1 MKKIFLSIL
10 SILVLLQITNCA
22 GYKPIFQ
29 AQNLQFEIAEYS
41 IKGNKVIGNRI
52 YSKLYNL
59 SQSNKS
65 KNKAISVTIEVN
77 KNKIRTVKNS
87 AGKITE
93 YKITLETKILLSDY
107 LTNTKIVDDTFVNSI
122 TYKVQDQYSETVYVE
137 NQTIEN
143 LINKTYQELLMK
155 FSENIK

>member
-41 IKGNKVIGNRI
+41 IKGDKVIGNRI

-59 SQSNKS
+59 SQSSKS
-65 KNKAISVTIEVN
+65 KDKAISVTIEVN
-77 KNKIRTVKNS
+77 KKKIPTVKNS

-93 YKITLETKILLSDY
+93 YKITLNTKILLSDY

-143 LINKTYQELLMK
+143 LVNKTYQELLMK

>member
-77 KNKIRTVKNS
+77 KNKIPTVKNS